1 MLFPQLFGLGVL
13 EKVSRTVQVIFPLL
27 GSIAITFFPK
37 SHVLFLGVVRRSGG
51 GQGGT
56 KMHRCKEFWTESRN
70 LIACIIIRFIK
81 FGAVIAL
88 LNNSSHQRHLQARLD
103 PKQFHLMQ
111 SQAMPSVFHYENV
124 KLLYEKQHARLHR
137 FSASDDRC
145 LFLCVSIVW
154 TDFHLIQNTCFFKI
168 GGIWNRF
175 GLSSCIMPSPGKT

>member
-1 MLFPQLFGLGVL
+1 MLWGVW
-13 EKVSRTVQVIFPLL
+13 
-27 GSIAITFFPK
+27 
-37 SHVLFLGVVRRSGG
+37 GG
-51 GQGGT
+51 GRAAHKCTGAKNSERKAATLLRLFVQ
-56 KMHRCKEFWTESRN
+56 KF
-70 LIACIIIRFIK
+70 ACIIKIIRFIK

-145 LFLCVSIVW
+145 LFLRVSIVW
-154 TDFHLIQNTCFFKI
+154 TDFHLIQNTFFFTF

-175 GLSSCIMPSPGKT
+175 GLSS

>member
-1 MLFPQLFGLGVL
+1 M
-13 EKVSRTVQVIFPLL
+13 IFPLL
-27 GSIAITFFPK
+27 GSIAIIFFLNK
-37 SHVLFLGVVRRSGG
+37 SHVLFLGVVRRLGG
-51 GQGGT
+51 ARAAHKCTGAKNSERKAATLLRLFVQ
-56 KMHRCKEFWTESRN
+56 KF
-70 LIACIIIRFIK
+70 ACTIKIIRFIK

-145 LFLCVSIVW
+145 LFLRVSIV
-154 TDFHLIQNTCFFKI
+154 
-168 GGIWNRF
+168 
-175 GLSSCIMPSPGKT
+175 